1 MVIRPEPGLMTLT
14 FATADFLCP
23 ANSTNP
29 LPSTSYSGCMILVV
43 ESPTFPT
50 GFLYLKKKK
59 LLYLGITISQ
69 VSISDNLLVNEIF
82 GFVCK
87 R

>member
-23 ANSTNP
+23 AHSTNP

-50 GFLYLKKKK
+50 GFLYLKKKD
-59 LLYLGITISQ
+59 LIISWYYNITSLYFRQLTG
-69 VSISDNLLVNEIF
+69 
-82 GFVCK
+82 K
-87 R
+87 